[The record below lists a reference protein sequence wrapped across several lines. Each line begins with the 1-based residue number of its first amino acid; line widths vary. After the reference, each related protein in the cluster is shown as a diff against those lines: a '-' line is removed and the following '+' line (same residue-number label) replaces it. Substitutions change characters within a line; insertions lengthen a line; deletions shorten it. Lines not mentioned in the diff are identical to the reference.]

1 MPDSRRWWTVARV
14 RLDRAE
20 LNRTIRGASRDELE
34 TTARQVMNRAKVL
47 APVDTGRLRSSIR
60 IERRTFLG
68 LRARYT
74 IGSDLNYAAMVHD
87 GTRPHTIRPKRAHT
101 LRRSSRGVVKPALRF
116 VVGGEVVYARVVRH
130 PGTKPRPFLDRA
142 LREVTAARGYRV
154 RLD

>member
-1 MPDSRRWWTVARV
+1 MARI

-34 TTARQVMNRAKVL
+34 TTARQVVNRAKVL

-60 IERRTFLG
+60 VERRSFLG
-68 LRARYT
+68 LRVRYT

-87 GTRPHTIRPKRAHT
+87 GTRPHTIRPKRAQ
-101 LRRSSRGVVKPALRF
+101 ALRF
-116 VVGGEVVYARVVRH
+116 RVGGRIVYARVVHH
-130 PGTKPRPFLDRA
+130 PGTRARPFLDRA